1 LNDLADRAGSQSVN
15 PSVSQS
21 NNLADSHCHLQM
33 ARTGVGAML
42 ERARSAGVTRFLIPG
57 TTLEDS
63 AGAVDLAQRHEGVL
77 AAVGIHPHEAKDF
90 DPARDGA
97 ALEALARRDRVAAIG
112 EIGLDF
118 HYDLSPRGK
127 QVEVLEWMLDL
138 AARLGLPAIL
148 HNRESGAEM
157 LAMLRGLPPR
167 ERPGVLHSFTENAE
181 YGKRALDLGYLV
193 SFSGMITF
201 RAADNIRE
209 AAAGLPLH
217 AMLVET
223 DSPFLAPVPHRGKP
237 CEPAYVVETAR
248 KLAEVKRIGIEAV
261 AGTTTANFDRLF
273 LPAGREPAPE
283 SHA

>member
-1 LNDLADRAGSQSVN
+1 
-15 PSVSQS
+15 
-21 NNLADSHCHLQM
+21 M
-33 ARTGVGAML
+33 AKTGVTAML
-42 ERARSAGVTRFLIPG
+42 ERARAVGVARFLTPG

-63 AGAVDLAQRHEGVL
+63 AEAVDLAQRHEGVL

-112 EIGLDF
+112 EVGLDF

-157 LAMLRGLPPR
+157 LEILRRRPPR
-167 ERPGVLHSFTENAE
+167 DRPGVFHSFTENAA
-181 YGKRALDLGYLV
+181 YGKSALDLGYLV

-217 AMLVET
+217 EMLVET
-223 DSPFLAPVPHRGKP
+223 DSPFLAPVPHRGKSS
-237 CEPAYVVETAR
+237 EPAHVLETAK
-248 KLAEVKRIGIEAV
+248 KLAEVKGIGIESV

-273 LPAGREPAPE
+273 LPSGREPAPE